1 MKNIIATLL
10 LTTSFIAYSQDDLP
24 EESEPFMTTHFNNIE
39 LALKMLAYDRVAW
52 VSSDSIQTLSKEEL
66 STYGGQWFCYLDSV
80 GIYHALYGAYDST
93 YRLTAHYLVDSTT
106 FAVNRTFEPFDT
118 ILAVQYSRAYTIAL
132 SRKKEFLGPNDRI
145 RYNHFIFRTDS
156 TINIHFIPAF
166 QPNGYMIYGAEQH
179 YTIDANATKIIDTV
193 EYFNEYRGYQA
204 TPNKEITIAYED
216 LDYNSLG
223 AVFFLMYY
231 DQYFKS
237 IRILTKNY
245 VSTFIKGKNNEG
257 NWLHVVRTTPK
268 EKKKRKKKG
277 NP

>member
-132 SRKKEFLGPNDRI
+132 SRKKNFWVP
-145 RYNHFIFRTDS
+145 
-156 TINIHFIPAF
+156 
-166 QPNGYMIYGAEQH
+166 MIEL
-179 YTIDANATKIIDTV
+179 DIITSSS
-193 EYFNEYRGYQA
+193 ELIQ
-204 TPNKEITIAYED
+204 
-216 LDYNSLG
+216 
-223 AVFFLMYY
+223 
-231 DQYFKS
+231 Q
-237 IRILTKNY
+237 
-245 VSTFIKGKNNEG
+245 
-257 NWLHVVRTTPK
+257 
-268 EKKKRKKKG
+268 
-277 NP
+277 